1 MYFVHDIPGRL
12 RIKIEYLRNHPER
25 LQEIRMLLNI
35 PGVSKVKSNPTTGST
50 VVEYNSDR
58 VSSSCLLNILKTNGY
73 DIDFQ
78 KNTLNRK
85 NNKAHEKIA
94 LKVSKA
100 AVSWFAGQVLEANGL
115 SMVAL
120 FI

>member
-1 MYFVHDIPGRL
+1 MYFVHDVPGRL

-25 LQEIRMLLNI
+25 LKEIRTLLNI
-35 PGVSKVKSNPTTGST
+35 PGVSRVKSNPVTGST
-50 VVEYNSDR
+50 VVEYNSDM
-58 VSSSCLLNILKTNGY
+58 VSSSCLLHILNKNGY
-73 DIDFQ
+73 DINLE

-85 NNKAHEKIA
+85 THKTHDKIA
-94 LKVSKA
+94 LKVRKA
-100 AVSWFAGQVLEANGL
+100 AFSWLAGRVLEANGL